1 MASHSVLSLLMAVS
15 YGGKGIPWV
24 VVPTECIALALPSL
38 LVHGII
44 NNPFIKF
51 SKDMHRSVYLGI
63 SQWGTDVYRTLIC
76 SLHKLS
82 SEMSSILHAC
92 HGYWAD
98 HLAFILKVDFRKT
111 KRDDEE
117 N

>member
-1 MASHSVLSLLMAVS
+1 MASHSVLSFLMAVS
-15 YGGKGIPWV
+15 YGGRDIPWV

-38 LVHGII
+38 LIHGII

-51 SKDMHRSVYLGI
+51 SKGMCRSVYLGI
-63 SQWGTDVYRTLIC
+63 SQRGPDTYRILIC

-98 HLAFILKVDFRKT
+98 HLVFILKVDFRKS